1 MENNF
6 SCKTLHKGEQIRL
19 RQAIGE
25 RIYQLSNVHEQQ
37 KELFRK
43 AYSMLKLRYQVN
55 TYKEI
60 KQTQLQDA
68 LRFLAN
74 WDGRA

>member
-1 MENNF
+1 MEN
-6 SCKTLHKGEQIRL
+6 STLHQGEQIRL
-19 RQAIGE
+19 KRAIGE
-25 RIYQLSNVHEQQ
+25 RVYMLSKVKEQRQ
-37 KELFRK
+37 ELFRK
-43 AYSMLKLRYQVN
+43 AYSTLKVRYKVS